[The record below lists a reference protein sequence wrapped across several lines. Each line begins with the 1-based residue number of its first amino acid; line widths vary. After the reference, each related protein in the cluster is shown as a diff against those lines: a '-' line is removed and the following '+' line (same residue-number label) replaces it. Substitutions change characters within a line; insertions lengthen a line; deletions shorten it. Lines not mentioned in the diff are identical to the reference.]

1 MVSNCGISFFSRSY
15 LYTQCY
21 VLRRPFENRGTGETN
36 ANISAN
42 TEPISMF
49 LVPIDSSKD
58 SK

>member
-1 MVSNCGISFFSRSY
+1 MSLLICPFSNSQG
-15 LYTQCY
+15 Y
-21 VLRRPFENRGTGETN
+21 VLRHPFENRGTGETN

-49 LVPIDSSKD
+49 LVPIDLSKD